1 MIHFKVVI
9 LTGVIL
15 MWKFF
20 FYKHFI
26 VNHQVYSA
34 VIEAIIHF
42 TLGINLYDKSFYTE
56 YKS

>member
-9 LTGVIL
+9 PTGVIL

-20 FYKHFI
+20 YKHFV